1 MGTDCHVV
9 VRAGDER
16 SADDTLDVAER
27 RVRELESLWSRFRD
41 DSEVSRL
48 NRGESVALSESTAA
62 LLRRADAARTATLG
76 WFDPFLAPAL
86 VELGYD
92 RTFDELRDG
101 TTGHTDVDRDG
112 GREPHRSPR
121 PAIGEPLRARSPLRF
136 DADGTT
142 ARLVD
147 GAGFDPGGIG
157 KGLAADLV
165 SAELIE
171 CGAVGVLVN
180 LGGDLRVRGDSG
192 TEAWVIHVGNPFDD
206 TAPPIVELGITECG
220 LATSS
225 PFRRRW
231 RTPNGEAAHHIL
243 DPRNGSPAAIEV
255 ASITVTAPDAA
266 TAELLTTAVMLSG
279 PIHGRA
285 LLSRHDARAFVVRL
299 DGTSG
304 EL

>member
-9 VRAGDER
+9 VRSNV
-16 SADDTLDVAER
+16 SASEAETLLDLAET
-27 RVRELESLWSRFRD
+27 RVHELESLWSRFRD

-48 NRGESVALSESTAA
+48 NRGETVPLSAPTVA
-62 LLRRADAARTATLG
+62 LLRRADDARTATLG
-76 WFDPFLAPAL
+76 WFDPFLAHTLA
-86 VELGYD
+86 ELGYD
-92 RTFDELRDG
+92 RTFDELRG
-101 TTGHTDVDRDG
+101 PTTGRADG
-112 GREPHRSPR
+112 DEGTHGSTR
-121 PAIGEPLRARSPLRF
+121 PAIGEPLRTRSPLRF
-136 DADGTT
+136 DADGAT
-142 ARLVD
+142 ARLVG
-147 GAGFDPGGIG
+147 GAAFDPGGIG

-165 SAELIE
+165 SAELVDR
-171 CGAVGVLVN
+171 GAAGALVN

-192 TEAWVIHVGNPFDD
+192 SDAWVIHVANPFDE
-206 TAPPIVELGITECG
+206 TLPPIVELGITECG

-231 RTPNGEAAHHIL
+231 HTPDGEAAHHIL
-243 DPRNGSPAAIEV
+243 DPRNGAPAAIEV
-255 ASITVTAPDAA
+255 ASITVTAPDTA

-279 PIHGRA
+279 PIHGAA